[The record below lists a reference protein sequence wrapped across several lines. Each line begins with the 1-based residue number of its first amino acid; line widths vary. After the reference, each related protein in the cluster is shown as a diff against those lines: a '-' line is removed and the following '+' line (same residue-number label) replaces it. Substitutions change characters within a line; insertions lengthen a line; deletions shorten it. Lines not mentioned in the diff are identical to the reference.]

1 MASSQCD
8 LPPWDPENKDQQTA
22 VCHSEQYKD
31 KLLRGIVEAKK
42 TLILTD
48 IWPHLRSMGVV
59 SQAEKERIT
68 VRTSFRTLLSRIKSF
83 MV

>member
-22 VCHSEQYKD
+22 VCRSEEYKD
-31 KLLRGIVEAKK
+31 KLLHGVPAAKK

-48 IWPHLRSMGVV
+48 VWAYLQSLHVV
-59 SQAEKERIT
+59 DQAQKERIA
-68 VRTSFRTLLSRIKSF
+68 VRTSSVILWSRIIQFS
-83 MV
+83 V